1 MGVSLRALRALVL
14 LAGFYLLG
22 LFVLGVFAGL
32 GFATYQ
38 WTSSVIALK
47 LCIVLG
53 LLAIPVVR
61 GMFMLRTPEDDGE
74 SGLTVTE
81 AQQPLLWSTVRE
93 VAEAAGTRPPDELV
107 LTGDVNAAVSENARL
122 LGLLPGRRRLYIG
135 VPLMTGLTE
144 IQLRAVLAHEFGHY
158 GNADTRLSAITLR
171 GRHSVART
179 VNAFMERAENRV
191 DKERARQEKAAGK
204 ALRKG
209 REAKEVD
216 TRGVGFGYRLMAR
229 PFIAYGS
236 FYLRATQSAGRR
248 QELAADRTA
257 ARIAG
262 RDAAA
267 SALREVA
274 VLGAAHDC
282 YLGDY
287 ASAGAPAG
295 LLPPHGQFYGGLR
308 HLLAEPGR
316 QSELDGMRCDLP
328 EAEASPYDAHPPVT
342 ERIRLLQA
350 LPDDGRATRPPE
362 RHALALLHDPERVYA
377 DLETATFAPEALAMR
392 RAQWPE
398 LVHYGRRARYEEEAG
413 PLRRAAADATGG
425 APTLRALLDAADAGA
440 LWRIAERLP
449 KSEAA
454 GRASGRAAR
463 EFVRPSLRRGLA
475 RLLVLELVDAR
486 LAWWE
491 LSWAD
496 PARLHLPEG
505 YEELIPAALD
515 AAVADS
521 PDTAPLRALLPQ
533 LSAPSPQ

>member
-22 LFVLGVFAGL
+22 LFVLGVFAAL
-32 GFATYQ
+32 GVAAYQ
-38 WTSSVIALK
+38 WTQPVIALK

-61 GMFMLRTPEDDGE
+61 GMCLFRTPEDDGG
-74 SGLTVTE
+74 SGLAVTD

-93 VAEAAGTRPPDELV
+93 VAEAAGTRAPDELL
-107 LTGDVNAAVSENARL
+107 LTGDVNASVTENARL

-135 VPLMTGLTE
+135 VPLMTGLDE
-144 IQLRAVLAHEFGHY
+144 SQLRAVLAHEFGHY
-158 GNADTRLSAITLR
+158 GNADTRISAITLR

-179 VNAFMERAENRV
+179 VNSFMERAENRV
-191 DKERARQEKAAGK
+191 GKERARQEKAAGK

-209 REAKEVD
+209 REAKEIN
-216 TRGVGFGYRLMAR
+216 TRGAGFGYRVMAR

-248 QELAADRTA
+248 QELAADRMA

-262 RDAAA
+262 REAAA

-274 VLGAAHDC
+274 VLDAAHDA
-282 YLGDY
+282 YLTGY
-287 ASAGAPAG
+287 ATVGAPAG

-316 QSELDGMRCDLP
+316 QSELEELRHDLP
-328 EAEASPYDAHPPVT
+328 QAVASPYDAHPPVT
-342 ERIRLLQA
+342 ERIRLIRE
-350 LPDDGRATRPPE
+350 LPDDGRATAAPE
-362 RHALALLHDPERVYA
+362 RPALALLHDPERVCA
-377 DLETATFAPEALAMR
+377 DLETATFVPEALAMR
-392 RAQWPE
+392 RAQWPD
-398 LVHYGRRARYEEEAG
+398 LLHFGRRARCEEEAG
-413 PLRRAAADATGG
+413 PLRHAITATTGG
-425 APTLRALLDAADAGA
+425 DPTLRALLDAADAGA
-440 LWRIAERLP
+440 LWRIADRLP

-463 EFVRPSLRRGLA
+463 EFVRPDLRSGLA

-491 LSWAD
+491 MSWAE
-496 PARLHLPEG
+496 PARLRLPEG

-521 PDTAPLRALLPQ
+521 PDTAPLRALLPRQ
-533 LSAPSPQ
+533 SSPSP